1 MRDGKINRED
11 ALLLVI
17 DFQEKLVPVIKD
29 NENLI
34 ETVAKLIRGC
44 NVIGLPIIYTQQYTK
59 GIGDTVP
66 KVKDAILEAEA
77 YKITFAEKTTFSCYG
92 EEKFRG
98 ALKNTQRNS
107 IIVCGIEAHICVQQT
122 VLDLLGAGFEVYLI
136 DDAVGSR
143 NNTDKKFAQRRMSE
157 AGAIGTTYEAILF
170 ELLKDSKAEGFK
182 KISQIIK

>member
-29 NENLI
+29 NDNLI
-34 ETVAKLIRGC
+34 ETVARLIRGC

-66 KVKDAILEAEA
+66 KVKEALFEA
-77 YKITFAEKTTFSCYG
+77 APEKVMFAEKTSFSCYG
-92 EEKFRG
+92 EETFRD
-98 ALKNTQRNS
+98 ALKIADRNS

-143 NNTDKKFAQRRMSE
+143 SNNDRKFAQRRMSE

-170 ELLKDSKAEGFK
+170 ELLKDAKAEGFK
-182 KISQIIK
+182 QISQIIK